1 MYGTNGNCKTL
12 SKILSGYIKKYKYHG
27 YSWVQQFISNAVSQ
41 KTRLRSVLTSS
52 CEKYRFFFQSFL
64 LEQAL
69 VHILK
74 TFYKVRQIICIFVME
89 KIEDIKVLVYNVSS
103 IKLSALICYFIFIL
117 ITTLMKFSF
126 PKLIYESYSRFG
138 EMSIN

>member
-12 SKILSGYIKKYKYHG
+12 SKILSAYIKKYMYHG

-41 KTRLRSVLTSS
+41 KTRLRSVLRSS

-69 VHILK
+69 VHVLK

-89 KIEDIKVLVYNVSS
+89 KIEDIKVLEYNVSS
-103 IKLSALICYFIFIL
+103 IKLSALLCYFIFYLDNNLNEIF
-117 ITTLMKFSF
+117 FS
-126 PKLIYESYSRFG
+126 KIDLWIVIEIRWNEY
-138 EMSIN
+138 